1 MSVTMGGNVGHQGG
15 RRSRTTA
22 IPRGYDASSSP
33 IEPYRVLSPCGGGP
47 EGRPATGSNVLQV
60 TVDPL
65 PVGRYAVGRRRVS
78 NVPRTPPAMGGDP
91 GKVATRHRPHI
102 YQSSSPVWGRNVRGQ
117 PARYPLPP
125 RRARTPE
132 IRTEMVVRHC
142 ATRSQ
147 TCPTTPV
154 VRSLVQRT
162 PLPCRC
168 PTLCR
173 PLAKSYGTHSPTR
186 HRS

>member
-1 MSVTMGGNVGHQGG
+1 MGGNVGHHGG

-102 YQSSSPVWGRNVRGQ
+102 HQVPRYGVEMFEGNRRDIPYPRAVRG
-117 PARYPLPP
+117 PP
-125 RRARTPE
+125 
-132 IRTEMVVRHC
+132 
-142 ATRSQ
+142 
-147 TCPTTPV
+147 
-154 VRSLVQRT
+154 
-162 PLPCRC
+162 
-168 PTLCR
+168 
-173 PLAKSYGTHSPTR
+173 K
-186 HRS
+186 